1 MMSQGLFLKSTKID
15 MKIIKHISVI
25 AECLCRESCDI
36 TATQVTGSPTQAF
49 GDDEYVKLAEQ
60 QSVTNYQKTKGA

>member
-1 MMSQGLFLKSTKID
+1 
-15 MKIIKHISVI
+15 MKIIKHILVI
-25 AECLCRESCDI
+25 PECLCRESRGFTGYQI
-36 TATQVTGSPTQAF
+36 TGSPTQAF